1 MGVSGIS
8 IVYPSLPDKPQNLG
22 LPTVPMVDA
31 HPTAC
36 RCVFPTQLMIS
47 PWSPWSSGIFH
58 GFSHGFPLVFSWTVL
73 VWWGFPM
80 DFPCPRWIPLD
91 PAGVPPRHGHS
102 RHPPGT
108 RWSPWG
114 WASWATTSPHAKGLR
129 RREASRQRLLYCVKK
144 KWIYLSTHV
153 LSTCTPS
160 YLYMLYML
168 YVYTYIY
175 IYVYTYMSI
184 YIYMYVYV
192 YVYVYI
198 YIIYI
203 YIYYVCI

>member
-1 MGVSGIS
+1 MDS
-8 IVYPSLPDKPQNLG
+8 
-22 LPTVPMVDA
+22 PMV
-31 HPTAC
+31 
-36 RCVFPTQLMIS
+36 FP
-47 PWSPWSSGIFH
+47 W
-58 GFSHGFPLVFSWTVL
+58 FSHELCWFDG
-73 VWWGFPM
+73 
-80 DFPCPRWIPLD
+80 DFPWISHVPAGSRWIPLD

-144 KWIYLSTHV
+144 WIYLSTHV

-160 YLYMLYML
+160 YLYMLHML

-175 IYVYTYMSI
+175 MYIHICLYICICICI
-184 YIYMYVYV
+184 YI
-192 YVYVYI
+192 
-198 YIIYI
+198 
-203 YIYYVCI
+203 